1 MFQMEVTSCN
11 EKQVHTLL
19 TLPVKLTELDFFLD
33 SELEQ
38 SSMEMEALIIVT
50 LEVFLLG
57 TMVTLDE

>member
-1 MFQMEVTSCN
+1 
-11 EKQVHTLL
+11 
-19 TLPVKLTELDFFLD
+19 VKLTELDFFLD

>member
-1 MFQMEVTSCN
+1 M
-11 EKQVHTLL
+11 
-19 TLPVKLTELDFFLD
+19 KLTELDFFLD

-38 SSMEMEALIIVT
+38 SSMEMEALMIVV

>member
-1 MFQMEVTSCN
+1 M
-11 EKQVHTLL
+11 
-19 TLPVKLTELDFFLD
+19 KLTELDFFLD

-38 SSMEMEALIIVT
+38 SSMEMEALIIVV

>member
-1 MFQMEVTSCN
+1 
-11 EKQVHTLL
+11 
-19 TLPVKLTELDFFLD
+19 VKLTELDFFLD

-50 LEVFLLG
+50 LEAFLLG

>member
-1 MFQMEVTSCN
+1 
-11 EKQVHTLL
+11 
-19 TLPVKLTELDFFLD
+19 LPVKLTELDFFLD

-38 SSMEMEALIIVT
+38 SSMEMEALIIVV